1 MCCRRNKASACCFSR
16 RQFFFSLWPLAVRE
30 SKRPTEER
38 EQKKIVFSVF
48 LSGPVSNESVVW
60 TSCGHINNNSHSFWF
75 VCTFGFYDCIVSEWK
90 SFNLDKTENNTFTAI
105 FPHKCSI
112 NMLKMRFGSTMC
124 NVCVCVW
131 FLFSFSGLL
140 YSQAFEWV
148 NIDVNYLVSKQ
159 ICCMQSH
166 GHCNWIANKIKL
178 LFDDIVKVA
187 YTQNRLYDLQRFSGT
202 KEIKKNVGL
211 HFVPSCPI
219 EMDCNKHATNVDNL
233 TVWKHSKPFSNAL
246 SPPSPRNTH
255 HSANNWTDRCR
266 GKRKERQRQR
276 IELQCSRR
284 LSLFKELCMFK

>member
-38 EQKKIVFSVF
+38 EQKQIVFSVF

-124 NVCVCVW
+124 NVCVCVCG
-131 FLFSFSGLL
+131 SFFRSPVCSTAKLLNGLIL
-140 YSQAFEWV
+140 TSIIW
-148 NIDVNYLVSKQ
+148 
-159 ICCMQSH
+159 
-166 GHCNWIANKIKL
+166 WANKYAACNRTG
-178 LFDDIVKVA
+178 IVIG
-187 YTQNRLYDLQRFSGT
+187 LQT
-202 KEIKKNVGL
+202 KSN
-211 HFVPSCPI
+211 CY
-219 EMDCNKHATNVDNL
+219 L
-233 TVWKHSKPFSNAL
+233 T
-246 SPPSPRNTH
+246 T
-255 HSANNWTDRCR
+255 
-266 GKRKERQRQR
+266 
-276 IELQCSRR
+276 
-284 LSLFKELCMFK
+284 

>member
-1 MCCRRNKASACCFSR
+1 MFDKHVKNAFRF
-16 RQFFFSLWPLAVRE
+16 
-30 SKRPTEER
+30 
-38 EQKKIVFSVF
+38 
-48 LSGPVSNESVVW
+48 
-60 TSCGHINNNSHSFWF
+60 NN
-75 VCTFGFYDCIVSEWK
+75 VQC
-90 SFNLDKTENNTFTAI
+90 
-105 FPHKCSI
+105 
-112 NMLKMRFGSTMC
+112 
-124 NVCVCVW
+124 VCVCVR

-233 TVWKHSKPFSNAL
+233 TVWKHSKPFSIAL
-246 SPPSPRNTH
+246 SPH
-255 HSANNWTDRCR
+255 HLETLTILPITEQIDAEGK
-266 GKRKERQRQR
+266 GKRDRDR
-276 IELQCSRR
+276 ELSCNVVGG
-284 LSLFKELCMFK
+284 